1 MRYEKHFF
9 LFLILMAQSAKSQF
23 ESNQIKVNF
32 GEGINSKITSINVSQ
47 GIGWKVKIFPL
58 FTQNQIITNA
68 IPNDAGIYRLTIN
81 YADQLIYQEIFIYRN
96 TPKDEKLKF
105 DLYIE
110 QNRIFCKIKSEYAIE
125 LNKEIVLYPINEEM
139 NNILNQ
145 IKE

>member
-1 MRYEKHFF
+1 
-9 LFLILMAQSAKSQF
+9 MAQSAKSQF

-32 GEGINSKITSINVSQ
+32 GEGINSEKTSINVSQ
-47 GIGWKVKIFPL
+47 GIGWIVKIFPL
-58 FTQNQIITNA
+58 FTQNQINTNA

-105 DLYIE
+105 DFYIE

>member
-1 MRYEKHFF
+1 
-9 LFLILMAQSAKSQF
+9 MAQSAKSQF

-32 GEGINSKITSINVSQ
+32 GEGINSEKTSINISQ
-47 GIGWKVKIFPL
+47 GIGWNIKLFPL

-68 IPNDAGIYRLTIN
+68 LPNEAGIYRLSIN
-81 YADQLIYQEIFIYRN
+81 FSNQLIYQEIFLYAESPIN
-96 TPKDEKLKF
+96 EKLNFTFYK
-105 DLYIE
+105 E

-125 LNKEIVLYPINEEM
+125 LNKEIVLYPMNEDM